1 MSLLGRVGLLIR
13 RELST
18 RLAASAGRT
27 GHGQGSPQSR
37 EAGPEETGAVAPPP
51 PIPVQDPT
59 LAALYANLELPYGAD
74 VNAVREARRR
84 LLRRYHP
91 DLYSLD
97 PETRRTATQV
107 AQGLNHA
114 HDELV
119 DRLSRKQQ

>member
-1 MSLLGRVGLLIR
+1 VSGDV
-13 RELST
+13 
-18 RLAASAGRT
+18 
-27 GHGQGSPQSR
+27 
-37 EAGPEETGAVAPPP
+37 VPPP

-59 LAALYANLELPYGAD
+59 LAPLYANLELPYGAD

-91 DLYSLD
+91 DLHSDD
-97 PETRRTATQV
+97 PDTRRTATQV

-119 DRLSRKQQ
+119 RRLSRKQQ